1 MTKYGAPP
9 PDFLHN
15 ARPGPYWFLSGDDA
29 MSGRVL
35 AHDWASSALGPLG
48 SWSTHLQSVVST
60 VLAMPFPTLLW
71 WGGSRTQIYN
81 EAARQCFDVLKAPQ
95 SLGQDAA
102 ACWAADW
109 DLLGP
114 QLEQVATTGRAIRHQ
129 DMLIPIVRGGRM
141 VECYWTYSYTPL
153 FGQSGTVD
161 GVMIASTET
170 TGRVVAVR
178 RQAALDLLRGGLAGC
193 ATMAEAEAIT
203 RLVVASVPRDILA
216 LGFPG
221 DAELRGAGRRVAI
234 ESGKAGLAG
243 KFLLE
248 FLAPEAVPHDLA
260 FEQFVQQFTSIVASA
275 MQGLEAEI
283 ARNIVREERDRLLL
297 DAPVGAAV
305 MIGEALNF
313 QLVNPMYAMVSGR
326 EADWMVGQDFLDVF
340 PELQGS
346 PVHRSFLAVYRDGE
360 PFVGEETLVQLH
372 KHGGELEDRY
382 FTYNLSPL
390 RRLDGGVYGLMVIA
404 VDITAQ
410 VQARTQIQRLNA
422 ELNLSS
428 RAKDEFLALLGHE
441 LRNPLAP
448 IVTALELMR
457 MRDTATQREQAVIGR
472 QVTHLVRLVDD
483 LLDVSRITRGKIELR
498 KEVVPLARVAGKA
511 AEMVQA
517 AMQKKR
523 QVFDLDI
530 APVDMYVDP
539 ARLAQVLS
547 NLLTNAVRHTPE
559 GGHIALS
566 ATHGGGMVTI
576 TVRDNGAG
584 ISAGLLPRIFEAFVQ
599 GERKLQGSVGGLGI
613 GLALVKS
620 LVEIHDGHVSVESGG
635 AQQGSVFTISMP
647 TGLGY
652 RANLTHADGA
662 RPEND
667 IPALVEVVRARPRRV
682 LIVDDNVDAADFLA
696 ELLRSWG
703 HDVRVAYD
711 PGAAIC
717 ACTGRAPELAILD
730 IGLPGMD
737 GYQLAQQLRQ
747 LPGCGELDCIALTGF
762 GQETDKARSEA
773 AAFIGHLVKPIDA
786 QQLLQVFIDRC

>member
-1 MTKYGAPP
+1 
-9 PDFLHN
+9 
-15 ARPGPYWFLSGDDA
+15 
-29 MSGRVL
+29 MSARVL
-35 AHDWASSALGPLG
+35 AHDWSSSALGSLDT
-48 SWSTHLQSVVST
+48 WSTHLQSVVST

-71 WGGSRTQIYN
+71 WGGSLTQIYN
-81 EAARQCFDVLKAPQ
+81 EAARKCFDVLKAPQ

-109 DLLGP
+109 ELLGG
-114 QLEQVATTGRAIRHQ
+114 QLAQVASTGRAIRHQ
-129 DMLIPIVRGGRM
+129 DMLIPIVRNGRL

-153 FGQSGTVD
+153 FGASGTVD
-161 GVMIASTET
+161 GIMIASTET
-170 TGRVVAVR
+170 TERVVAVR

-203 RLVVASVPRDILA
+203 RLVAASVPRDILA

-221 DAELRGAGRRVAI
+221 DAALRGPGRRVAI
-234 ESGKAGLAG
+234 EAGTAGAAGQAG

-248 FLAPEAVPHDLA
+248 FLASETLLHDLA
-260 FEQFVQQFTSIVASA
+260 FEQFLQQFASIVASA
-275 MQGLEAEI
+275 MQGLEAAI
-283 ARNIVREERDRLLL
+283 ARDILREERDRLLL

-340 PELQGS
+340 PELAGS

-404 VDITAQ
+404 VDITVQ
-410 VQARTQIQRLNA
+410 VQARTQIQRLNV
-422 ELNLSS
+422 ELNQSS

-457 MRDTATQREQAVIGR
+457 MRDTVTQREQAVIGR

-530 APVDMYVDP
+530 APVDLCVDP
-539 ARLAQVLS
+539 ARLTQVLS

-566 ATHGGGMVTI
+566 ATQGGGMVTI

-584 ISAGLLPRIFEAFVQ
+584 ISAELLPRIFEAFVQ

-620 LVEIHDGHVSVESGG
+620 LVEMHDGTVSAESAG
-635 AQQGSVFTISMP
+635 AQQGSSFTICMP

-662 RPEND
+662 RPQDD
-667 IPALVEVVRARPRRV
+667 IAALVELVRARPSRV

-696 ELLRSWG
+696 ELLSSWG
-703 HDVRVAYD
+703 HSVRVAYD

-737 GYQLAQQLRQ
+737 GYQLARQLRQ
-747 LPGCGELDCIALTGF
+747 LPGCSELDCIALTGF

-786 QQLLQVFIDRC
+786 RQLLQVFIDRR